1 MEDEL
6 QLTVP
11 VAPFLCFFFFFN
23 VFIYF
28 WLHWVFVAV
37 LSLLVVGGS
46 SLHCGAWGLVAM
58 TSCVEAWA
66 LGRLDFSG
74 YSV

>member
-11 VAPFLCFFFFFN
+11 VAPFLCFFFFN

-37 LSLLVVGGS
+37 LSLLVVGG
-46 SLHCGAWGLVAM
+46 LLFIAVHGRLVAM
-58 TSCVEAWA
+58 TSCFEAWT
-66 LGRLDFSG
+66 LGCLDFSG
-74 YSV
+74 YSA

>member
-37 LSLLVVGGS
+37 LSLLVVGG
-46 SLHCGAWGLVAM
+46 LLFTAVHGVWLQ
-58 TSCVEAWA
+58 
-66 LGRLDFSG
+66 
-74 YSV
+74 